1 MCDTADEQQ
10 AMRARLFLRWFN
22 GYEQQKKYV
31 IRTVVLKDEGIESYI
46 ALIIQRSHPQFE
58 EIINLFDTEIAMFQE
73 NK

>member
-22 GYEQQKKYV
+22 GYEQQKKYA
-31 IRTVVLKDEGIESYI
+31 IRTAVLKDEGVESYI

-58 EIINLFDTEIAMFQE
+58 EITSLFDTEIAMFQE

>member
-22 GYEQQKKYV
+22 GYEQQKKYA
-31 IRTVVLKDEGIESYI
+31 IRTAVLKDEGIRYI

-58 EIINLFDTEIAMFQE
+58 EITNLFDTEIAMFQE

>member
-1 MCDTADEQQ
+1 
-10 AMRARLFLRWFN
+10 MRARLFLRWFN